1 MKNVSRYNCRKSGQ
15 TRNTDKMHSHDLR
28 ATALNV
34 QRMSDNIAR
43 KYNIPLPIAQE
54 VSNHIV
60 TDCWS
65 TLDIEPISDTV
76 FVYYIKE

>member
-1 MKNVSRYNCRKSGQ
+1 MFHGIIAENQ
-15 TRNTDKMHSHDLR
+15 DKLEIH
-28 ATALNV
+28 A
-34 QRMSDNIAR
+34 
-43 KYNIPLPIAQE
+43 
-54 VSNHIV
+54 NHVV